1 MAMWILLPPSQSSR
15 SGSGKSR
22 ANEDQGGICQR
33 YAGRRGRDLVAVYKL
48 LTAKGV
54 SFVGTPDAAEGPSTF
69 FLRGEVEKSDQSIQ
83 RIHIEATRA
92 MTPTDAGASA
102 RAKAIARG
110 LINTERAAT
119 GLQLKNGMLRLECLS
134 GSYY

>member
-1 MAMWILLPPSQSSR
+1 
-15 SGSGKSR
+15 
-22 ANEDQGGICQR
+22 
-33 YAGRRGRDLVAVYKL
+33 
-48 LTAKGV
+48 V